1 MAVWGR
7 IAGVAIVLS
16 IAGATVAV
24 SVASGYTED
33 DETKTVASIAE
44 ILSASDGFAG
54 DGFGLAVDVDGDV
67 MVVGAFGAAYV
78 FTRSNR
84 QWSETVKLTVPNE
97 PPGWDP
103 IRVPNE
109 SSEDEPVEGLGI
121 RIDDSG
127 TVYGGFGRSVAVDGD
142 VIVVGAYE
150 AAYVY
155 TAVEDQWVGTA
166 KLTGPDDLS
175 GLGPNPDGSHTIG
188 RSSFDRFL
196 EGGFGSSVAL
206 DGDVIVVGANGV
218 VRFPEYSSEIAPSD
232 KENLDSVYVFT
243 RNEDNWRETAR
254 LVRPAGPRSYDFGTD
269 LDVNGNV
276 LVVGGHSAAF
286 VYERSGDEWSEPTEL
301 FPVDRN
307 SSFGFGQSVAA
318 SADFIAV
325 SSWQG
330 VHVFERSFG
339 VWVGEI
345 LEPFFDPDYYRFGLD
360 VDLDSNLMVITPR
373 KDIAG
378 SEMTPIVFSLFDRP
392 RAGWRVTR
400 TSGYGSR
407 AWRVQSVAIGGGV
420 IALGAHLSTYEAG
433 EDLVWRTTHQEPG
446 VVHTHNLHVLEP
458 VGGGVAPT
466 ETPVGSV
473 AEEQPTAIA
482 EPTPIPPAAATP
494 TATATQAATAVAT
507 PTATATQAATAVA
520 TPTATAVPTSAVA
533 QPVLVDDDDSS
544 DGGVNLVWAGVI
556 IAILVLV
563 VLVIANFVMRRKPS
577 DDAGRYTT

>member
-1 MAVWGR
+1 MAVRSR
-7 IAGVAIVLS
+7 IAGVALVLS
-16 IAGATVAV
+16 VAGAAATAG
-24 SVASGYTED
+24 AAAGYTKQ
-33 DETKTVASIAE
+33 DETLTSFAE

-54 DGFGLAVDVDGDV
+54 DGFGIAVDVDGDV

-84 QWSETVKLTVPNE
+84 QWSESVKLTVPNE

-103 IRVPNE
+103 IRVPND

-175 GLGPNPDGSHTIG
+175 GLGPNPDGSHMIG
-188 RSSFDRFL
+188 RSSFDSFL

-218 VRFPEYSSEIAPSD
+218 VRFSEYSSEIAPSD
-232 KENLDSVYVFT
+232 EEDLESVYVFT
-243 RNEDNWRETAR
+243 RYEDNWRETTR
-254 LVRPAGPRSYDFGTD
+254 LVRPGGPRSYNFGRD
-269 LDVNGNV
+269 LDVDGNV
-276 LVVGGHSAAF
+276 LVVGSHSAAY

-301 FPVDRN
+301 HPADHD
-307 SSFGFGQSVAA
+307 SGFGFGLSVAA
-318 SADFIAV
+318 SGNSIAV
-325 SSWQG
+325 SSRDA

-339 VWVGEI
+339 VWVGET
-345 LEPFFDPDYYRFGLD
+345 LEPFFDPDYYRFGLN

-392 RAGWRVTR
+392 RAGWRVTG
-400 TSGYGSR
+400 TSGYGSK
-407 AWRVQSVAIGGGV
+407 AWKVQSVAIGGGV
-420 IALGAHLSTYEAG
+420 IALGAHLSTHEAG
-433 EDLVWRTTHQEPG
+433 EDHVWRTTHQEPG
-446 VVHTHNLHVLEP
+446 VVHTHNLQVLQP
-458 VGGGVAPT
+458 SGGGVTPT
-466 ETPVGSV
+466 KTPVGSV

-482 EPTPIPPAAATP
+482 EPAPTQPAAPTP
-494 TATATQAATAVAT
+494 TAAETPTGTVAITPAATSAAVA
-507 PTATATQAATAVA
+507 A
-520 TPTATAVPTSAVA
+520 S
-533 QPVLVDDDDSS
+533 PVLVDDDDSS
-544 DGGVNLVWAGVI
+544 DGGTNAVWAGVI
-556 IAILVLV
+556 IAQLALIAV
-563 VLVIANFVMRRKPS
+563 VVAYFLIRRKPA
-577 DDAGRYTT
+577 DDAGRYNT

>member
-7 IAGVAIVLS
+7 IAGLALVLS
-16 IAGATVAV
+16 IAGSAVTV
-24 SVASGYTED
+24 SVAAGYTEH
-33 DETKTVASIAE
+33 DETKTSTSFAE

-54 DGFGLAVDVDGDV
+54 DGFGIAVDVDGDV

-97 PPGWDP
+97 PLGWDP
-103 IRVPNE
+103 IRVPE
-109 SSEDEPVEGLGI
+109 KSPEDEPVEGLGI

-155 TAVEDQWVGTA
+155 TAVEGQWVGTA

-206 DGDVIVVGANGV
+206 DGDVIAVGANGV
-218 VRFPEYSSEIAPSD
+218 VRLPEGSSGTTPSGV
-232 KENLDSVYVFT
+232 ENLDSVYVFT
-243 RNEDNWRETAR
+243 RHEDNWRETAR
-254 LVRPAGPRSYDFGTD
+254 LVRPDGLRSYDFGTD
-269 LDVNGNV
+269 LDVSGNV
-276 LVVGGHSAAF
+276 LVVGSHSAAF

-307 SSFGFGQSVAA
+307 SRFGFGQSVAA

-325 SSWQG
+325 SSRHG

-360 VDLDSNLMVITPR
+360 VDLDSNLMVLTPR

-392 RAGWRVTR
+392 RADWRVTG
-400 TSGYGSR
+400 TSSYGSK
-407 AWRVQSVAIGGGV
+407 AWKVQSVAIGGGV

-433 EDLVWRTTHQEPG
+433 EDLVWRTTHKEPG
-446 VVHTHNLHVLEP
+446 VVHTYNLQVLTPAE
-458 VGGGVAPT
+458 GGVAPA
-466 ETPVGSV
+466 ETPVGST

-482 EPTPIPPAAATP
+482 EPAATPLAVTTPTAAETPTGTAVITPAVTPIPTEMAAA
-494 TATATQAATAVAT
+494 
-507 PTATATQAATAVA
+507 
-520 TPTATAVPTSAVA
+520 S
-533 QPVLVDDDDSS
+533 PVLINDDST
-544 DGGVNLVWAGVI
+544 DGGTNAVWAGVI
-556 IAILVLV
+556 IAQLALIVLAV
-563 VLVIANFVMRRKPS
+563 AYFAIRRKPS
-577 DDAGRYTT
+577 DDAGRYNT

>member
-1 MAVWGR
+1 MAL
-7 IAGVAIVLS
+7 VLS
-16 IAGATVAV
+16 VAGSAVTVSA
-24 SVASGYTED
+24 AAGYTEN

-155 TAVEDQWVGTA
+155 TAIEDQWVGTA

-175 GLGPNPDGSHTIG
+175 GLGPNPDGSRTIG
-188 RSSFDRFL
+188 RSSFETFL

-218 VRFPEYSSEIAPSD
+218 VRFPEYNSEIAPSD

-276 LVVGGHSAAF
+276 LIVGSHSAAF

-301 FPVDRN
+301 FPVERG
-307 SSFGFGQSVAA
+307 SSFGFGLSVAA
-318 SADFIAV
+318 SANSIAV
-325 SSWQG
+325 SSWDA

-345 LEPFFDPDYYRFGLD
+345 LEPFFDPDYYLYGLN
-360 VDLDSNLMVITPR
+360 VDLDSNLMVMAPH
-373 KDIAG
+373 KDVTG
-378 SEMTPIVFSLFDRP
+378 SGMTPIVFSLFDRP
-392 RAGWRVTR
+392 REGWRVTR

-466 ETPVGSV
+466 EAPVGSV

-482 EPTPIPPAAATP
+482 EPTPTPTAAATPTTAATPTATATQTATAAATP
-494 TATATQAATAVAT
+494 TATATQ
-507 PTATATQAATAVA
+507 TATAAATS
-520 TPTATAVPTSAVA
+520 TATAVQTTAVA

-556 IAILVLV
+556 IALLVLV

-577 DDAGRYTT
+577 DDAGRYNT